1 MEYYIYDSIVRPLIS
16 MFMRIAK
23 SKNDMIQDVCVCVL
37 RKEKDIFILF
47 PFSLSFNSY
56 FT

>member
-1 MEYYIYDSIVRPLIS
+1 MEYYKYDSIVRLFIT
-16 MFMRIAK
+16 MFMHIAK
-23 SKNDMIQDVCVCVL
+23 SKSDMIQDVCAS
-37 RKEKDIFILF
+37 KKKKDIFILF